1 MAFAQCASL
10 IVNVL
15 GQQLHRERHHITFLL
30 VMAGSFMGFVRSF
43 DPDSSSSESQP
54 LTSADLKLLN
64 KVLKRLQKLHRLCT
78 DQRLCLKNSPPYLP
92 ELVRETVNLLS
103 DIWAPYRGS
112 LSAVPR
118 GDEGEYLRIHVQ
130 HLLDKTDRAILL
142 FKEGK
147 EKIFEEKS
155 NYR

>member
-1 MAFAQCASL
+1 
-10 IVNVL
+10 
-15 GQQLHRERHHITFLL
+15 
-30 VMAGSFMGFVRSF
+30 MGFVRSF

-78 DQRLCLKNSPPYLP
+78 DQRLGLKNSPPYLP

>member
-1 MAFAQCASL
+1 MAENLLGFIRSL
-10 IVNVL
+10 ETNL
-15 GQQLHRERHHITFLL
+15 
-30 VMAGSFMGFVRSF
+30 S
-43 DPDSSSSESQP
+43 DPYSQP
-54 LTSADLKLLN
+54 LTSADYKLID
-64 KVLKRLQKLHRLCT
+64 KVLKKLQKLHRLCT
-78 DQRLCLKNSPPYLP
+78 DPRLCLKNSPPYLP
-92 ELVRETVNLLS
+92 ELVRETVNLLR

-112 LSAVPR
+112 VSAVPR

-130 HLLDKTDRAILL
+130 HLLEKTDRAILL